1 MIVSER
7 NPRQATFAPL
17 LGRHQMRITPR
28 NDRFYQMFSAAAD
41 NAREATAVLVR
52 LLAEPRERRAGLARR
67 LKELEH
73 RGDELTHEIMGA
85 LNTSFITPF
94 DREDIHSLA
103 ARLDD
108 VMDNLEET
116 AHRFVTFR
124 IEKPTEP
131 AVAMAR
137 IISACCTHLGQ
148 AVQLCRDMKDVE
160 GIQGHIREIGRLENE
175 ADQIYRES
183 DGALFADPPDI
194 LLLIKWRELYGW
206 LEETVDACKDVSMIL
221 SEIVIKGS

>member
-94 DREDIHSLA
+94 DREDIAFLA
-103 ARLDD
+103 GRLDD
-108 VMDNLEET
+108 VVDDIEAAGDLTVLYRIDDLPAEAQQQAALLDEAAQITAAAMPRLKTLQKLEDYW
-116 AHRFVTFR
+116 
-124 IEKPTEP
+124 
-131 AVAMAR
+131 
-137 IISACCTHLGQ
+137 ISINEVENRADTVYRTLLAELFDRGG
-148 AVQLCRDMKDVE
+148 DV
-160 GIQGHIREIGRLENE
+160 LT
-175 ADQIYRES
+175 
-183 DGALFADPPDI
+183 
-194 LLLIKWRELYGW
+194 LIK
-206 LEETVDACKDVSMIL
+206 TK
-221 SEIVIKGS
+221 EIVDQLESAADAFERVANVVQSIAAKET